1 MVQHPCYITASFS
14 FGVITKVRM
23 PRKGYAKIAAQM
35 AKHPESAMVRQFG
48 DLNLQNIL
56 YLQAELVG
64 LEEDFRR
71 LEAKN
76 DASEDEEKA
85 AFSLDWHAL
94 HSYGQDD
101 DDSEGSEQQSHSG
114 SDNLDS
120 GSEQWELALKIRERL
135 KEYSKRVNYSRAEA
149 CFANAL
155 EDEAVIQY
163 AQISSLSTP
172 KTRDLHNFQ
181 DWMSRPRRGNIQLL
195 GRDRRVWEDGRDL
208 VALRSPERAYP
219 FARWIMKAVPAF
231 HTLFSRRPEVS
242 QGPVQVLRLG

>member
-1 MVQHPCYITASFS
+1 
-14 FGVITKVRM
+14 M

-135 KEYSKRVNYSRAEA
+135 KEYN
-149 CFANAL
+149 
-155 EDEAVIQY
+155 EAVIQY